1 MLQVIL
7 TVAGILA
14 LAAVSISVL
23 FVLGMRA
30 KSPLV
35 QVPIIWLGKHQ
46 FNKIALR
53 TAGTPETGTSIVRH
67 RGRTSGRTFETPVGV
82 MATDDGFLIALP
94 YGRRSNWLR
103 NVLADGGA
111 TLVHHG
117 ETVEVEAPEIV
128 PMSSVET
135 AFAPRE
141 QRMHRIFHVTD
152 ALHLRRVASNEM
164 AAAA

>member
-7 TVAGILA
+7 TIAGILGLVA
-14 LAAVSISVL
+14 LSISVL

-35 QVPIIWLGKHQ
+35 QVPIIWQGKHQ

-53 TAGTPETGTSIVRH
+53 TAGTPATGTSIVRH
-67 RGRTSGRTFETPVGV
+67 RGRRSGRTFETPVGV
-82 MATDDGFLIALP
+82 LATDDGYLIALP
-94 YGRRSNWLR
+94 YGLLSNWLR
-103 NVLADGGA
+103 NVLANGGA
-111 TLVHHG
+111 SLVHHG
-117 ETVEVEAPEIV
+117 ETVEVDAPELI
-128 PMSSVET
+128 PMATVET

-141 QRMHRIFHVTD
+141 QRMHRIFNVTD
-152 ALHLRRVASNEM
+152 VLHLRRAASAGV

>member
-1 MLQVIL
+1 MLGLIL
-7 TVAGILA
+7 TVAGILVLVA
-14 LAAVSISVL
+14 LSISVL
-23 FVLGMRA
+23 FIFGMRA

-82 MATDDGFLIALP
+82 LATGDGFLIALP

-103 NVLADGGA
+103 NVLANGGA

-117 ETVEVEAPEIV
+117 ETVEVDTPELI
-128 PMSSVET
+128 PMTSVET

-141 QRMHRIFHVTD
+141 QRMHRIFNVGD
-152 ALHLRRVASNEM
+152 VLQLRRVGSAEL